1 MQTPI
6 RISCSVLSDHIAI
19 VTQAIHSLEIDSN
32 FDDDSFLSAY
42 STPPPA
48 NNPYNNKKRTYAS
61 ALSNT
66 NTSTHTTQPNTIS
79 PTAASN
85 LTSERSLKFKNSLLN
100 SPRKIQPLTTYNNNK
115 RTYASALS
123 NTSTHTTQPNTISPT
138 AASDL
143 TTKRSSRIEKLL
155 AQIAEKIQ
163 PYKLPR
169 LLYKQ
174 PRPPYKNR

>member
-1 MQTPI
+1 MVTTENNSFSSWFAWHYFAILERHYPSLMIPQYIFCRP
-6 RISCSVLSDHIAI
+6 SFVSV
-19 VTQAIHSLEIDSN
+19 
-32 FDDDSFLSAY
+32 Y
-42 STPPPA
+42 STPPPTT
-48 NNPYNNKKRTYAS
+48 NPYNNKKRTYAS

-66 NTSTHTTQPNTIS
+66 THTTQPNTIS

-100 SPRKIQPLTTYNNNK
+100 SPRKIQPLTTYSNNK
-115 RTYASALS
+115 RTYAWALS
-123 NTSTHTTQPNTISPT
+123 NTTHTTQPNTISPT

-143 TTKRSSRIEKLL
+143 TTERSSRIEKLL